1 MTVGTIT
8 PNWIADYLFGIIYS
22 NDMLRIIS
30 LLLITTSVSLGCAS
44 IMNSATSKMADNLS
58 AAILNQNDPETVRA
72 GAPAYLLLIDS
83 LIEDNPDDP
92 GKLAT
97 GAKLYS
103 AYASIFVT
111 DKERAQRLAQKSMDY
126 ATRALCLHNQPLC
139 EAYTQPFVVFA
150 PVLAQTGI
158 ADVPMLYMFGST
170 WASWV
175 QINSGDWNSIADLP
189 KINAMMQR
197 IVTLDEG
204 YEQGGAHL
212 YLGVFA
218 SQLPPSLGGKP
229 ELARQNFEQ
238 AIALSHGQNLMAKV
252 LFARHYARLL
262 YNRELHDRLLNEVLA
277 AQAEAPGL
285 TLINSLAKQEAK
297 SLLDSADAYF

>member
-1 MTVGTIT
+1 
-8 PNWIADYLFGIIYS
+8 
-22 NDMLRIIS
+22 MLR
-30 LLLITTSVSLGCAS
+30 LLLSIIMSGLLLGCSS
-44 IMNSATSKMADNLS
+44 IMNSATSRMADNLS

-92 GKLAT
+92 AKLAT

-126 ATRALCLHNQPLC
+126 ASRALCLHNQILC
-139 EAYTQPFVVFA
+139 EAYTQPFADFA
-150 PVLAQTGI
+150 PVLAQTSL

-170 WASWV
+170 WAGWV

-189 KINAMMQR
+189 KIKAMMQR

-204 YEQGGAHL
+204 YEHGGAHL

-229 ELARQNFEQ
+229 ELARQHFEQ

-277 AQAEAPGL
+277 AHTEAPGL

>member
-1 MTVGTIT
+1 
-8 PNWIADYLFGIIYS
+8 
-22 NDMLRIIS
+22 MLRV
-30 LLLITTSVSLGCAS
+30 LLLILIPGLLLSCSS
-44 IMNSATSKMADNLS
+44 IMNSATSRMADNLS

-126 ATRALCLHNQPLC
+126 ARRALCLHNHTLC
-139 EAYTQPFVVFA
+139 EAYTQPFAVFA
-150 PVLAQTGI
+150 PVLAKTDI

-170 WASWV
+170 WAGWV
-175 QINSGDWNSIADLP
+175 QINSADWNSIADLP
-189 KINAMMQR
+189 KIKAMMQR
-197 IVTLDEG
+197 IVLLDEA
-204 YEQGGAHL
+204 YEHGGAHL

-229 ELARQNFEQ
+229 EQARQHFEQ
-238 AIALSHGQNLMAKV
+238 AIALSHGRNLMAKV
-252 LFARHYARLL
+252 LYARHYARLV
-262 YNRELHDRLLNEVLA
+262 YDRELHDRLLNEVLA

-285 TLINSLAKQEAK
+285 TLINILAKQEAK

>member
-1 MTVGTIT
+1 
-8 PNWIADYLFGIIYS
+8 
-22 NDMLRIIS
+22 MLRI
-30 LLLITTSVSLGCAS
+30 LLPILMSGLFLGCS
-44 IMNSATSKMADNLS
+44 GIMNSATSRMAGNLS
-58 AAILNQNDPETVRA
+58 GAILNQNDPETVRA

-103 AYASIFVT
+103 AYAGIFVT
-111 DKERAQRLAQKSMDY
+111 DPERAKRLAQKAMAY
-126 ATRALCLHNQPLC
+126 AKRALCLHNQALC
-139 EAYTQPFVVFA
+139 QAYERPFEVFE
-150 PVLAQTGI
+150 PELARTTVD
-158 ADVPMLYMFGST
+158 DVPILYVFGST
-170 WASWV
+170 WAGSL
-175 QINSGDWNSIADLP
+175 QINSSDWNSIANLP
-189 KINAMMQR
+189 KISAMMQR

-204 YEQGGAHL
+204 YEHGGAHL

-218 SQLPPSLGGKP
+218 SQLPPSLGGRP
-229 ELARQNFEQ
+229 EQARRHFEQ

-262 YNRELHDRLLNEVLA
+262 YDRELHDRLLHEVMA

-285 TLINSLAKQEAK
+285 TLINILAKQEAK
-297 SLLDSADAYF
+297 SLLDSGDAYF

>member
-1 MTVGTIT
+1 M
-8 PNWIADYLFGIIYS
+8 P
-22 NDMLRIIS
+22 MLR
-30 LLLITTSVSLGCAS
+30 LLLPIIMSGLLLGCSS
-44 IMNSATSKMADNLS
+44 IMNSATSRMADNLS

-92 GKLAT
+92 AKLAT

-103 AYASIFVT
+103 AYASIFVS

-126 ATRALCLHNQPLC
+126 ARRALCLHNRTLC
-139 EAYTQPFVVFA
+139 EAYTQPFADFA

-170 WASWV
+170 WAGWV
-175 QINSGDWNSIADLP
+175 QINSTDWNSIADLP
-189 KINAMMQR
+189 KIKAIMQR
-197 IVTLDEG
+197 IVSLDEG
-204 YEQGGAHL
+204 YEHGGAHL

-229 ELARQNFEQ
+229 EQARQHFEQ
-238 AIALSHGQNLMAKV
+238 AITLSRNQNLMAKV
-252 LFARHYARLL
+252 LFARHYARLV
-262 YNRELHDRLLNEVLA
+262 YDRELHDRLLNEVLA

-285 TLINSLAKQEAK
+285 TLINILAKQEAK